1 MEANTMYIAVWDA
14 LGFRWAGSPSDSRSK
29 VGGSS
34 WCDPRITEGAHV
46 EAQWYGKGW
55 YRAVVLHKRDVS
67 KSRGVEYT
75 IEWDAEGWEEDGFPT
90 QKVGAE
96 AIRLAR
102 HPWQLQRL
110 VKERKLAL
118 GLTGRREGEGRA
130 RRKGRQRLEEEEH
143 EQQAALVP
151 EHYPAKSGVKGAG
164 EGLFAGADIEAGSV
178 IVAMNEPQ
186 RRTPEEGQRYLDR
199 CKCLPD
205 DAVIYQERGR
215 KWAWYDASW
224 TAASSRPLWHYLNH
238 AKPGVVLWR

>member
-1 MEANTMYIAVWDA
+1 MVQQQQREEEVGHEQGGQECGEEVTEVEANTMYIAVWDA
-14 LGFRWAGSPSDSRSK
+14 LGFRWAGSPSDSWSK

-75 IEWDAEGWEEDGFPT
+75 IEWDAEGWEEDCFPT

-151 EHYPAKSGVKGAG
+151 EHYPAKSGVKDAG
-164 EGLFAGADIEAGSV
+164 EGLFAGVDIEAGSV
-178 IVAMNEPQ
+178 I
-186 RRTPEEGQRYLDR
+186 
-199 CKCLPD
+199 
-205 DAVIYQERGR
+205 
-215 KWAWYDASW
+215 AS
-224 TAASSRPLWHYLNH
+224 R
-238 AKPGVVLWR
+238 